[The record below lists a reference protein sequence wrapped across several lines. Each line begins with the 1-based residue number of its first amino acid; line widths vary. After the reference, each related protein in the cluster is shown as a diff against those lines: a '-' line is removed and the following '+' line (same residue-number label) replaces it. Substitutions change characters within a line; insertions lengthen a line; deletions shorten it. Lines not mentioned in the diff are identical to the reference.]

1 MNPIYFPQCGKIST
15 TNKFFLLKHH
25 CKKVRKIHISIIFLG
40 CSLLVSSVNGSLLW
54 SLKWDSDRPIS
65 AIKCCPKNKN
75 FAVGDSAGRIRV
87 YKDSTKE
94 SFSQAHWHS
103 LSIQALQL
111 SQDGV
116 QLYSG
121 EHEGKN

>member
-1 MNPIYFPQCGKIST
+1 MIEMEVRYQV
-15 TNKFFLLKHH
+15 FF
-25 CKKVRKIHISIIFLG
+25 G
-40 CSLLVSSVNGSLLW
+40 NYSVTVNQKNFQDVHYQFHRLW
-54 SLKWDSDRPIS
+54 SLKWDSDWPIS
-65 AIKCCPKNKN
+65 AIKCCPKNKH
-75 FAVGDSAGRIRV
+75 FAVGDNSGHIRV

-121 EHEGKN
+121 GHEGKN

>member
-1 MNPIYFPQCGKIST
+1 MTSKVESLYFSPQINSSRKNQSIFH
-15 TNKFFLLKHH
+15 FFP
-25 CKKVRKIHISIIFLG
+25 G
-40 CSLLVSSVNGSLLW
+40 CSLQVSSVTGTLLW

-75 FAVGDSAGRIRV
+75 FAVGDNSGRIRV

-103 LSIQALQL
+103 LPIQALQF

-116 QLYSG
+116 HLYSG
-121 EHEGKN
+121 GHEGKN

>member
-1 MNPIYFPQCGKIST
+1 M
-15 TNKFFLLKHH
+15 
-25 CKKVRKIHISIIFLG
+25 
-40 CSLLVSSVNGSLLW
+40 LW

-75 FAVGDSAGRIRV
+75 FAVGDNSGRIRV
-87 YKDSTKE
+87 YKDSTKD

-103 LSIQALQL
+103 LPIQTLQF

-116 QLYSG
+116 NLYSG
-121 EHEGKN
+121 GHEGKLNYTFIL